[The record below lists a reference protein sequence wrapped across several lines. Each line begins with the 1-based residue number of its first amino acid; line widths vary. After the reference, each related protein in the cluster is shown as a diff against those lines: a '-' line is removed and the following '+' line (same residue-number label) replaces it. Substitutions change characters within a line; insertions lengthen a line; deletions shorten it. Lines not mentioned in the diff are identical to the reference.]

1 MSKIAEEVKT
11 KLEGLEVRQ
20 LLRDA
25 ARRQAT
31 TLQKAYRLRRAG
43 RFDVFEDAI
52 KLIEAE
58 FGWESNLEEYYG
70 LRLLHLQCGMTLCYD
85 PTGELSWASAPRVKK
100 QAEDGQY
107 EMEFTDASEG
117 AYPSS
122 LEPHSRP

>member
-1 MSKIAEEVKT
+1 MSKIAEEVRT

-25 ARRQAT
+25 ARRQAA

-43 RFDVFEDAI
+43 RFDVFGDAI
-52 KLIEAE
+52 KLIEVE
-58 FGWESNLEEYYG
+58 FGWESNMEEYHG
-70 LRLLHLQCGMTLCYD
+70 VRLLHLQCGMTLYYD
-85 PTGELSWASAPRVKK
+85 PTGKLSWASALRVKK

-117 AYPSS
+117 AYPSAS
-122 LEPHSRP
+122 EPHSRP